1 MRPGFDRLLPCLA
14 FASGAA
20 ALTYESLWMR
30 SFGLIFGVTTH
41 AVSVTLVT
49 FMGGLALG
57 SLLVGRLRLRRILP
71 AYAAVEAGIGLSAL
85 LTLPLLRALPAWYGA
100 LMQARALPAGMETG
114 IRFAAAGAVVL
125 LPTVLLGATW
135 PLLVEALSRAGRG
148 FHVSVGRLYLFNT
161 LGGAAG

>member
-1 MRPGFDRLLPCLA
+1 MAYRQGTGPRPLCYHPATSCDPARPMRILGQAPSFVKVLPWLA

-41 AVSVTLVT
+41 AVSVTLCT

-57 SLLVGRLRLRRILP
+57 SWLVSRLAVRRILP

-85 LTLPLLRALPAWYGA
+85 LTLPILRALPAWYGSM
-100 LMQARALPAGMETG
+100 L
-114 IRFAAAGAVVL
+114 
-125 LPTVLLGATW
+125 
-135 PLLVEALSRAGRG
+135 
-148 FHVSVGRLYLFNT
+148 
-161 LGGAAG
+161 

>member
-1 MRPGFDRLLPCLA
+1 MDAGRRRAPMGDRTRVPLLPSRHLMRPGFARLLPCLA

-57 SLLVGRLRLRRILP
+57 SLVVSRLRVRRILP
-71 AYAAVEAGIGLSAL
+71 TYAAVEAGIGLSAL
-85 LTLPLLRALPAWYGA
+85 LTLPLLR
-100 LMQARALPAGMETG
+100 
-114 IRFAAAGAVVL
+114 
-125 LPTVLLGATW
+125 
-135 PLLVEALSRAGRG
+135 
-148 FHVSVGRLYLFNT
+148 
-161 LGGAAG
+161 